1 MTKRYPIAAT
11 VLCLL
16 AGVVFIGCDR
26 GDSGGGGSSGGGPA
40 GVSTT
45 QSAESTAPKVG
56 IPVGTQATYK
66 PVPGKYGGRKVE
78 DTLGEPKSFNPIVA
92 SEMSTVEYTQRMFE
106 GLTRASAFTGEL
118 EPGLAESWSVA
129 EDGLTWTFKLRKD
142 VVFNDGSPFN
152 ADDVVFTWNDCVY
165 DLTRPAD
172 KAEPRWPCSMRDLM
186 TFDGKIIKFE
196 KVDDYTVRV
205 ITPVKVAILPDLLGD
220 AILLSKEKYEPLVKA
235 GTLGGAMGAD
245 AKPQDLVG
253 TGPWILGEYVRGER
267 VTLKRNPKYWRKD
280 AKGQS
285 LPYLD
290 ELTFLIARSMDQF
303 YLNFER
309 GVTDI
314 YHVRSGKDIAALKP
328 KQKDGNFDFY
338 QLGPA
343 HSTLFLSLNMNE
355 KAASEGKLPAHLVKM
370 FRDRRFRQAVSHAM
384 DRTSMVRNVYRN
396 LGHPQYAPFSLAPGP
411 FKMDVQPYERNIDKA
426 KALLREMG
434 LEDRNGDG
442 ILEDAQGNKV
452 QFTLTTNSGNTIR
465 EEMCNLIAT
474 DLRALG
480 MEVNILPLEFNQLID
495 KLDVSYDWQAMVM
508 GFTSS
513 WDPHGGANFWKSSS
527 QNHIWWPE
535 QKQPGFPW
543 EKRIDEVF
551 TLGVQELDKPKR
563 RDMYKEWIKI
573 AHDEQPVI
581 YLAVPER
588 VDAVR
593 KRFGNLFPSP
603 APMTEFATFH
613 NEDELFILDG
623 QDK

>member
-1 MTKRYPIAAT
+1 MMTRTYTAAT
-11 VLCLL
+11 LCLFVT
-16 AGVVFIGCDR
+16 VVGCDR
-26 GDSGGGGSSGGGPA
+26 GDASAPAGGGGA
-40 GVSTT
+40 ATT

-56 IPVGTQATYK
+56 IPVGTKATYK

-78 DTLGEPKSFNPIVA
+78 DSLGEPKSFNPIVA
-92 SEMSTVEYTQRMFE
+92 SEMSTVEYTARMFE

-118 EPGLAESWSVA
+118 EPGLAEKWSVA
-129 EDGLTWTFKLRKD
+129 EDGKTWTFHLRKD

-152 ADDVVFTWNDCVY
+152 ADDVVFTWNDAVF
-165 DLTRPAD
+165 DLSRPAD
-172 KAEPRWPCSMRDLM
+172 KADPRWPCSMRDLM
-186 TFDGKIIKFE
+186 TFDGKIVKFE

-205 ITPVKVAILPDLLGD
+205 ITPVKVAILPDMLGD
-220 AILLSKEKYEPLVKA
+220 ALLLSKEKYEPLVKA

-245 AKPQDLVG
+245 AKPQDVVS
-253 TGPWILGEYVRGER
+253 TGPWMLGEYVRGER
-267 VTLKRNPKYWRKD
+267 VTLKRNPRYWRKD

-309 GVTDI
+309 GITDI

-328 KQKDGNFDFY
+328 LQAGGNFDFY

-343 HSTLFLSLNMNE
+343 HSTLFLAFNMNE
-355 KAASEGKLPAHLVKM
+355 RAAAEGKLPPHLVKI
-370 FRDRRFRQAVSHAM
+370 FRDQRFRRAVSHAV
-384 DRTSMVRNVYRN
+384 DRTSMVRNVYRS

-411 FKMDVQPYERNIDKA
+411 FKMDVQPYERNLDKA
-426 KALLREMG
+426 RALLRDMG
-434 LEDRNGDG
+434 LEDRDGDKV
-442 ILEDAQGNKV
+442 LEDAQGNKL

-465 EEMCNLIAT
+465 EEMCNLIGT
-474 DLRALG
+474 DLRSLG

-513 WDPHGGANFWKSSS
+513 WDPHGGANFWKSTSH
-527 QNHIWWPE
+527 NHLWWPE
-535 QKQPGFPW
+535 QKAPGFPW
-543 EKRIDEVF
+543 EKRIDEVYEQ
-551 TLGVQELDKPKR
+551 GIQELDKAKR
-563 RDMYKEWIKI
+563 KALYSEWIKI
-573 AHDEQPVI
+573 VHEQQPVV

-588 VDAVR
+588 VDAIR

-603 APMTEFATFH
+603 APMTEFASFH
-613 NEDELFILDG
+613 NEDELYILDG
-623 QDK
+623 QNK